1 MNWDEMWKFVTNERH
16 DGKKYLILQNM
27 EGAWKISISL
37 EIKVKFLGDFLILLL
52 RRTLKRKWENVF

>member
-27 EGAWKISISL
+27 EGA
-37 EIKVKFLGDFLILLL
+37 VKNFNFSWN
-52 RRTLKRKWENVF
+52 KS